1 MALHLDTPRRVTVRF
16 ARDREPIRWRSA
28 RALALDVVVR
38 GLLTGAG
45 AALVLGDGD
54 PVSVSSAT
62 ALGVLAL
69 AAALVDWGR

>member
-1 MALHLDTPRRVTVRF
+1 VALQLDAPRRVTVRF
-16 ARDREPIRWRSA
+16 ARDRQHRPLRVKL
-28 RALALDVVVR
+28 LALDVVVR

>member
-1 MALHLDTPRRVTVRF
+1 VALHLDQPRRVTVRF
-16 ARDREPIRWRSA
+16 AKGGATRGGRSI
-28 RALALDVVVR
+28 RALVVDVVIR

-45 AALVLGDGD
+45 AALVIGDGD

>member
-1 MALHLDTPRRVTVRF
+1 MALQLDSPTRVTVRF
-16 ARDREPIRWRSA
+16 AKDRRPGRARSV
-28 RALALDVVVR
+28 RALALDVVAR